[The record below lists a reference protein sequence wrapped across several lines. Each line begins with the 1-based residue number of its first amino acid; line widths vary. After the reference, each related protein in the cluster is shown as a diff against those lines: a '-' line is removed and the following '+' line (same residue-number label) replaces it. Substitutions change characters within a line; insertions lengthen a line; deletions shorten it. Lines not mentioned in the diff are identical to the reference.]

1 MFNGKKGQIAF
12 VLTLV
17 IGIFILAGS
26 ALIIPDYSI
35 TSGSVTE
42 MAEDSS
48 VANVVVDS
56 VVVNPNNN
64 LDSGSVDTS
73 NQITGEN
80 EISTM
85 VISEITWVTSISPTE
100 IFVLSL
106 IVVIV
111 IFSIIFVYFEFVYPP
126 VRLKRKLIKI
136 EKSIEEEPIELLKS
150 QYDGIYNLYLKLSEI
165 KKKKHY
171 SSIVWLR
178 EKIESYIQAEKE
190 IEELFEKSS
199 RLRGFKQQK
208 KIYIDINRL
217 YNKLPPKNQD
227 KYYQR
232 ILHLRE
238 VLERKD

>member
-1 MFNGKKGQIAF
+1 MFNQKKGQVTFI
-12 VLTLV
+12 LTLV

-56 VVVNPNNN
+56 SEK
-64 LDSGSVDTS
+64 LGSDSINS
-73 NQITGEN
+73 ITGEN
-80 EISTM
+80 QISTM
-85 VISEITWVTSISPTE
+85 VISEITWVTSISPFE

-106 IVVIV
+106 IAVIV

-126 VRLKRKLIKI
+126 VRLKRKLSKI
-136 EKSIEEEPIELLKS
+136 EMLIEEEPIELLKS
-150 QYDGIYNLYLKLSEI
+150 KYDGIYNLYLKLSEI
-165 KKKKHY
+165 KKKKY
-171 SSIVWLR
+171 YPSIIWLR

-190 IEELFEKSS
+190 IEELFEKAS

-208 KIYIDINRL
+208 QMYVNINAL
-217 YNKLPPKNQD
+217 YNKLPPKNQE

-238 VLERKD
+238 KLERKN